1 MRSVPLPPLLPRLT
15 MQDREGGHRKPGRR
29 SGSRPPLSL
38 PLLPEPSG
46 RDVTFGMGRLDA
58 GGRITDQTT
67 LTSMRWSPGSR
78 IRFAIRDALIIAT
91 LDPTDQR
98 ELGEH
103 GLLRLPVA
111 IRRAC
116 RLQPGDRI
124 LLAALPTRQR
134 LIIHPPATLATLTA
148 AAHDTVAG
156 GEHR

>member
-1 MRSVPLPPLLPRLT
+1 MPPLLPRLT

-58 GGRITDQTT
+58 GGRITDRTT
-67 LTSMRWSPGSR
+67 LAKLQWTTGDR
-78 IRFAIRDALIIAT
+78 IQFSIRDALIIAT
-91 LDPTDQR
+91 LDPAGQR
-98 ELGEH
+98 DLGPH

-124 LLAALPTRQR
+124 LLAALPTHQR

-148 AAHDTVAG
+148 AVHHSAAG